1 LQDNRQADLL
11 HDRPRWRVSGSFY
24 DGAGARRLSFA
35 PRRCPWASTWR
46 WLPWSKAV
54 DHVDDAAEQVKRHRQ
69 LGHLED
75 GICFVVVAMSELEA
89 ML

>member
-1 LQDNRQADLL
+1 MTGLGGAFPAHFMTVRAHIACPSLRAD
-11 HDRPRWRVSGSFY
+11 
-24 DGAGARRLSFA
+24 A
-35 PRRCPWASTWR
+35 PWASTWR